1 MGYST
6 KEDLLRRREAI
17 PCQDIELPEGGKLKV
32 GPLLPEVRARFP
44 QKNSWEKLL
53 LTLHFGI
60 LTPQLSLR
68 ESAEFVNLFPLRA
81 IAVGRKILQLSAADA
96 FSITKLFHKTLA
108 FFISFYHQGNSFAVD
123 QFKLFRIRSK
133 GYG

>member
-1 MGYST
+1 MEYST

-60 LTPQLSLR
+60 QTPQLSLR

-81 IAVGRKILQLSAADA
+81 VAVGRKILQLSAEYDRQG
-96 FSITKLFHKTLA
+96 IPERDETDH
-108 FFISFYHQGNSFAVD
+108 FFAALEGIAERRGE
-123 QFKLFRIRSK
+123 R
-133 GYG
+133 

>member
-1 MGYST
+1 MEYST

-17 PCQDIELPEGGKLKV
+17 PCQDIELPEGGRLKL

-60 LTPQLSLR
+60 QTPQLSLR

-81 IAVGRKILQLSAADA
+81 VAVGRKILQLSAEYDRQG
-96 FSITKLFHKTLA
+96 IPERDETDH
-108 FFISFYHQGNSFAVD
+108 FFAALEGIAE
-123 QFKLFRIRSK
+123 RRRER
-133 GYG
+133 